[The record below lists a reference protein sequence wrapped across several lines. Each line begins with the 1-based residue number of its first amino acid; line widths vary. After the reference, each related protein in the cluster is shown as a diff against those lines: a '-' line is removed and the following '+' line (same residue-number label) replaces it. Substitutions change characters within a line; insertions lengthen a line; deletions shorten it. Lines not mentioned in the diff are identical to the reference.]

1 MILKRYSPGIVETE
15 CMAGFTFRP
24 WKIVE
29 CVGRK
34 TPILMTEQKE
44 LSVFLTDFPEID
56 ANNKITAS
64 FTYKDAD
71 DNDVV
76 FPYGKEIQLKRIN
89 QGGGTFITPLF
100 PTPNPSREIKV
111 SL

>member
-1 MILKRYSPGIVETE
+1 ME
-15 CMAGFTFRP
+15 GFTFRP

-44 LSVFLTDFPEID
+44 LSVFLTDFPMIN

-64 FTYKDAD
+64 FSYKDAD

-76 FPYGKEIQLKRIN
+76 FPYDKEIQLKRIN

-100 PTPNPSREIKV
+100 PTPNPSKEVKV
-111 SL
+111 SISLNVEMKYFFHIFI